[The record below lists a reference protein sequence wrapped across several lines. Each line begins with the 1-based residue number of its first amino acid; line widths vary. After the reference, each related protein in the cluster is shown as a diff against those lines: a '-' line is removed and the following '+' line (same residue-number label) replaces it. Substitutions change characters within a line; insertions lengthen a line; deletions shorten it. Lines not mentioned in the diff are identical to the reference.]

1 MDNVELFPSRACHP
15 AKVGK
20 KLSGGEGRYF
30 ELKVFSHQ
38 PRSHT
43 SVDHE
48 FSGADRI
55 AHDTKLSL
63 KVAEALDREFRRAD
77 SNDAIVALLA
87 DPEVSWPGHRTRHV
101 ISPLAAQESSCG
113 NIMLDR

>member
-1 MDNVELFPSRACHP
+1 MHYTERFTSRRAHP
-15 AKVGK
+15 AKLGK

-77 SNDAIVALLA
+77 SNDAIAALLA
-87 DPEVSWPGHRTRHV
+87 DPEVSWPGYCTRNV
-101 ISPLAAQESSCG
+101 VSP
-113 NIMLDR
+113 

>member
-1 MDNVELFPSRACHP
+1 MCEGCLRITGVDTFMCVCECDNERFPLRVLA

-20 KLSGGEGRYF
+20 KLSGGEGRFF
-30 ELKVFSHQ
+30 ELKVFSYQ

-48 FSGADRI
+48 FSGAHRI

-63 KVAEALDREFRRAD
+63 KVAEALDKEFRRAD
-77 SNDAIVALLA
+77 SNDAIAALLA
-87 DPEVSWPGHRTRHV
+87 EPEVS
-101 ISPLAAQESSCG
+101 
-113 NIMLDR
+113 